1 MDIALTHSLLQIA
14 SANTQTQTAQA
25 VDVAVLKKALDVQAT
40 AAATLLDALPQPPA
54 PNLGP
59 LGTQLD
65 TFA

>member
-40 AAATLLDALPQPPA
+40 AAATLLDALPQPPS